1 MTTVITRLYAD
12 EKTAC
17 DIARQMK
24 NEGIPK
30 RALKVVVA
38 DGLKGGALTEA
49 LKSAGVHKR
58 TAAGYAERVAGGAA
72 ALVAKVNYKPLG
84 AAKIV
89 RDIAARAAVVPVEN
103 ATEEFTCEDAPEM
116 TTDNIM
122 KDHRHIFLS
131 ETVKADEKPGSFSDR
146 FGWKLLLDTPR
157 KKNVYEGGR
166 FMSTDFWPTPL
177 VKTTAPKV
185 KLLPADAPPQSA
197 KFWKAPLLKDTPRQ
211 SNVMPGDFLPFSH
224 TFGLATISRRA

>member
-12 EKTAC
+12 EETAC
-17 DIARQMK
+17 DIARQLK
-24 NEGIPK
+24 SEGIPK

-38 DGLKGGALTEA
+38 DGNKGAALAEA
-49 LKSAGVHKR
+49 LKSAGVHSSA
-58 TAAGYAERVAGGAA
+58 AAGYAERVAGGAA

-84 AAKIV
+84 AAKLV
-89 RDIAARAAVVPVEN
+89 RAITARAAVVAVEN
-103 ATEEFTCEDAPEM
+103 ATEEFTCEDASEM
-116 TTDNIM
+116 TDNIM
-122 KDHRHIFLS
+122 KDHRHIFLPQPC
-131 ETVKADEKPGSFSDR
+131 KADEKPGAFSER

-157 KKNVYEGGR
+157 KKNVYEGTK
-166 FMSTDFWPTPL
+166 FMSQDFWPTPL

-211 SNVMPGDFLPFSH
+211 SNVIPGDFLPFSN
-224 TFGLATISRRA
+224 TFGLATIQRR